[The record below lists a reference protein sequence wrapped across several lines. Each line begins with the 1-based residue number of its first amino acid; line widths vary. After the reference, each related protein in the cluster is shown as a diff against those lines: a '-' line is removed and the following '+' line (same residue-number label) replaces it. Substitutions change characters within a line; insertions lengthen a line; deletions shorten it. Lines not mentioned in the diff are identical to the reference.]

1 MKKFKISV
9 STNPPPA
16 EKLID
21 YISQLN
27 MLDIDYIHCDVM
39 DGKFVQTTTFNHKK
53 LKEIRENTNLP
64 LDVHLMIN
72 DISKY
77 KKYIKSGANIVS
89 VHIEVM
95 AGIQKSAK
103 ILNKIAKMGAYPG
116 IVVNPATPV
125 EVIYPL
131 LPYCKVITLMSV
143 IPGKSGQSFIEG
155 TIDKIKKLKAKI
167 AELGFFD
174 MEISVD
180 GGINPSNISE
190 VINSGA
196 DIVAVGNYLYSA
208 SDRAFAIEN
217 LRNPKTK

>member
-16 EKLID
+16 ENLID
-21 YISQLN
+21 YIAQLN

-53 LKEIRENTNLP
+53 LKEIRANTNLP
-64 LDVHLMIN
+64 LDVHLMIS

-89 VHIEVM
+89 VHIE
-95 AGIQKSAK
+95 ALSGIQKSAK
-103 ILNKIAKMGAYPG
+103 ILHKIAKMGAYPG
-116 IVVNPATPV
+116 IVVNPATPL

-131 LPYCKVITLMSV
+131 LPYCKVVTLMSV
-143 IPGKSGQSFIEG
+143 VPGKSGQSFIEG
-155 TIDKIKKLKAKI
+155 TIDKIKKLKSKI
-167 AELGFFD
+167 EELGFSD

-180 GGINPSNISE
+180 GGINSSNVAE
-190 VINSGA
+190 VVNSGA

-208 SDRAFAIEN
+208 NDRVLAIEN
-217 LRNPKTK
+217 LRNPKSK